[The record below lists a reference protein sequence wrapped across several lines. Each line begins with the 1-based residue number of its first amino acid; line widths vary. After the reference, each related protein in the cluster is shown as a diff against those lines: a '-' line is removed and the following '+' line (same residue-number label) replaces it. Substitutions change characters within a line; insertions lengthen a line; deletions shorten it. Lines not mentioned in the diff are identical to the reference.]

1 MVSKKK
7 KEVNPALK
15 YSGMAMQLLI
25 LLLLAAWGGQ
35 KLDAY
40 FQLENPLI
48 TIFFLLAALFAFLY
62 KLVKDLS

>member
-1 MVSKKK
+1 MDKKPKKK
-7 KEVNPALK
+7 INAALQ

-40 FQLENPLI
+40 FGLENPFI
-48 TIFFLLAALFAFLY
+48 TIVFLLSALFAFLY

>member
-1 MVSKKK
+1 MDKKPK

-40 FQLENPLI
+40 FELANPFI
-48 TIFFLLAALFAFLY
+48 TILFLLSALFAFLY